1 MLRPPVTIS
10 IAFVKGMLS
19 GVHAHDIPCDEF
31 LEDAGIAPGLLE
43 QPGARVTAGQYAL
56 LFQSLIDRLDDE
68 CMGFLS
74 RPIKRGSMAMMSRSA
89 ISAATLEVA
98 IRRMAHTF
106 RLLQDEFV
114 LESVREGPLAGLAMR
129 PLGPRT
135 EFPVFFHELL
145 LRIFWRL
152 LAWLVGGKLPVAR
165 FDFAFASPPHAGS
178 YDRIFPGPLRFS
190 SDQSAF
196 WFDAGNLKDAVRR
209 NEASLGIFLKDAT
222 THILLPKR
230 SADSIAARVRAHLE
244 HAQPQ
249 WPDLMATAQTLH
261 MAASTLQRR
270 LTHEA
275 TTFQAIKD
283 ELRRDIAITQLNTGT
298 MGTEALARQLGF
310 VDGTSFQR
318 AFKGWTGSPPGAYR
332 RGEV

>member
-19 GVHAHDIPCDEF
+19 GVHAHGMSSDEF
-31 LEDAGIAPGLLE
+31 LKDAGIAPGLLE

-74 RPIKRGSMAMMSRSA
+74 RPIKRGSMAMVSRSA
-89 ISAATLEVA
+89 ISAGTLDVA
-98 IRRMAHTF
+98 IRRMAHGC

-114 LESVREGPLAGLAMR
+114 LESVREGPLAGLAVR
-129 PLGPRT
+129 STEPRT

-152 LAWLVGGKLPVAR
+152 LAWLVGGRLPVAR
-165 FDFAFASPPHAGS
+165 FDFAFAAPPHAVS
-178 YDRIFPGPLRFS
+178 YDRIFPAPLRFS
-190 SDQSAF
+190 CGRSAF
-196 WFDAGNLKDAVRR
+196 WFDASHLQDAVRR
-209 NEASLGIFLKDAT
+209 NEASLRIFLQDAT
-222 THILLPKR
+222 THVLLPKR
-230 SADSIAARVRAHLE
+230 SADSIATRVRSHLE

-249 WPDLMATAQTLH
+249 WPDLMATAQALH

-275 TTFQAIKD
+275 TTFQALKD

-298 MGTEALARQLGF
+298 LGTEALARQLGF
-310 VDGTSFQR
+310 LDGTSFQR